1 MLTIENVYA
10 GYIQE
15 IDILQGVSLKVD
27 SLSVTLIIGPNGSGK
42 STLLKTIYGFIKPK
56 IGKIYFN
63 GEEITGLS
71 PHTLSKKGIGYILQ
85 ERSIFPYM
93 TVEENLKVALY
104 GVGKYHDEKALR
116 DIYEL
121 FPALKERRHQLAS
134 TLSGGQQRMLE
145 IARCLIIDPKLI
157 LIDEPS
163 AGLAPKIVGEVY
175 SYMSHMIKEREV
187 TILLVDQNIKA
198 GMSIANE
205 IYIMNQGKISA
216 RLSASDKDR
225 VEEIVK
231 TWFKKR

>member
-1 MLTIENVYA
+1 
-10 GYIQE
+10 
-15 IDILQGVSLKVD
+15 
-27 SLSVTLIIGPNGSGK
+27 
-42 STLLKTIYGFIKPK
+42 
-56 IGKIYFN
+56 
-63 GEEITGLS
+63 
-71 PHTLSKKGIGYILQ
+71 
-85 ERSIFPYM
+85 M